1 MPGMAATA
9 LMLAVTLA
17 ATSAALV
24 AQSQTAAPH
33 DTVAVPLLDCG
44 MYSHKVGDEIGKTK
58 KGNDESGGT
67 LEAD

>member
-33 DTVAVPLLDCG
+33 DTVAVLLLDCRACL
-44 MYSHKVGDEIGKTK
+44 HKAERR
-58 KGNDESGGT
+58 NGG
-67 LEAD
+67 